1 MKQLLT
7 DPPETLG
14 QNPAPLQRVY
24 HNSARSAVELNLGLR
39 GEKPASNPL
48 DCGSTI
54 ALYAN
59 ASG

>member
-1 MKQLLT
+1 M
-7 DPPETLG
+7 PEILG
-14 QNPAPLQRVY
+14 QNHAPLQLVY